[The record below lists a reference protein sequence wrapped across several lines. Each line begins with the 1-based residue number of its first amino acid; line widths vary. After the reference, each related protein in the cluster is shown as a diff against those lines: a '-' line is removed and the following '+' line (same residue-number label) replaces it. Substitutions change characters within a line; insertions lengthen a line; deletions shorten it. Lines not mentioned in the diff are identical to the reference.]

1 MACRG
6 FIIKWGKTEFARSPN
21 TVPRCSRLNPYQ
33 QQRCGFR
40 RDAKRSDT
48 KQENVTQQQTKTSL
62 PEAGA
67 PGPPP
72 PPKIR
77 RPTLF
82 RPLMFTVG
90 FAGCSFGGAAIL
102 QYESLKAKVQ
112 SAKDGEE
119 LEKLVMGSQDMAYW
133 HDWWNQLS
141 NFQQQLLLLMS
152 MVDDFWSSLTEGQ
165 RTATGIIA
173 LNAAV
178 LCCWRIPAMQRT
190 MIKYFTSNPASKTR
204 CLPMVLSSFS
214 HYSIIHM
221 VANMYVLWTFSSG
234 IVSLLGKEQFL
245 AVYLS
250 AGVIS
255 TMVSYVCK
263 TATGRFYPSLGASG
277 AVIAVLAAVCTKVPE
292 AKLGII
298 FLPMVTFTAGNALKA
313 LVAIDT
319 AGLLLGWRLFDHAAH
334 LGGALFGVW
343 YVAYG
348 HKLIWRRREPLVK
361 LWHDFRSPG
370 GKGSRP
376 GGGPGVRGG
385 SGGPGQQ

>member
-6 FIIKWGKTEFARSPN
+6 FIIKWGKTEFCRSPN
-21 TVPRCSRLNPYQ
+21 TFPRCSRLNPYQ
-33 QQRCGFR
+33 QQRSGFR
-40 RDAKRSDT
+40 QEAKRTDT
-48 KQENVTQQQTKTSL
+48 KKGNVNQQQIKTS
-62 PEAGA
+62 PAEAGT

-72 PPKIR
+72 PPKVR
-77 RPTLF
+77 RPRLF

-102 QYESLKAKVQ
+102 QYENLKARVQ
-112 SAKDGEE
+112 TAKDGEE

-141 NFQQQLLLLMS
+141 GFQRQLFLLMS
-152 MVDDFWSSLTEGQ
+152 MVDDFWRSLTEGQ

-190 MIKYFTSNPASKTR
+190 MIKYFTSNPASKTQ
-204 CLPMVLSSFS
+204 CLPMILSSFS

-221 VANMYVLWTFSSG
+221 VANMYILWTFSSG

-277 AVIAVLAAVCTKVPE
+277 AVMAVLAAVCTKVPE

-298 FLPMVTFTAGNALKA
+298 FLPMVTFTAGNDKDLNLCMNKA
-313 LVAIDT
+313 NTCMNV
-319 AGLLLGWRLFDHAAH
+319 
-334 LGGALFGVW
+334 
-343 YVAYG
+343 
-348 HKLIWRRREPLVK
+348 
-361 LWHDFRSPG
+361 
-370 GKGSRP
+370 
-376 GGGPGVRGG
+376 
-385 SGGPGQQ
+385 

>member
-6 FIIKWGKTEFARSPN
+6 FIIKWGKADFIRSPN
-21 TVPRCSRLNPYQ
+21 TVSRSSRPNPYQ
-33 QQRCGFR
+33 QQKCGFR
-40 RDAKRSDT
+40 REAKRTDT
-48 KQENVTQQQTKTSL
+48 KKGNVTQPQTKMSS
-62 PEAGA
+62 PEAGI
-67 PGPPP
+67 PGSPL
-72 PPKIR
+72 PPKVR

-102 QYESLKAKVQ
+102 QYETLKARVQ
-112 SAKDGEE
+112 TSKDGEE

-141 NFQQQLLLLMS
+141 SFQRQLLLLMS

-165 RTATGIIA
+165 RTVTGIIA
-173 LNAAV
+173 INTAV

-250 AGVIS
+250 AGVMS

-277 AVIAVLAAVCTKVPE
+277 AVMAVLAAVCAKVPE

-319 AGLLLGWRLFDHAAH
+319 AGLMLGWRLFDHAAH

-361 LWHDFRSPG
+361 LWHDLRSPG

-376 GGGPGVRGG
+376 GGPGVRGG
-385 SGGPGQQ
+385 GGGPGQQ